1 MVRSD
6 SCVLAGEGPLPKLSI
21 VIPVYNE
28 RYLVGEL
35 LRRVA
40 AAGIPSAGD
49 IEIVVVDI
57 DDLYQEDHYGAEM
70 LHALER
76 ARRFN
81 HWLAAALRP
90 LLGDRVLEIGA
101 GIGSISI
108 WLLPRERYVVS
119 EVNPDYLH
127 YLGNLI
133 RGKPYMAAARR
144 GLGMI
149 AAARQPH

>member
-35 LRRVA
+35 H
-40 AAGIPSAGD
+40 D
-49 IEIVVVDI
+49 
-57 DDLYQEDHYGAEM
+57 
-70 LHALER
+70 
-76 ARRFN
+76 
-81 HWLAAALRP
+81 
-90 LLGDRVLEIGA
+90 
-101 GIGSISI
+101 
-108 WLLPRERYVVS
+108 
-119 EVNPDYLH
+119 
-127 YLGNLI
+127 LGNLI